1 MVRAVVGTLL
11 EVGRGK
17 RSVEDF
23 RTLVLPAE
31 SPGLGAGA
39 PDRDSD
45 SRSRAGE
52 SVPGH
57 ALFLSG
63 IRY

>member
-17 RSVEDF
+17 RSVESIAD
-23 RTLVLPAE
+23 LVGEALPENA
-31 SPGLGAGA
+31 AGKV
-39 PDRDSD
+39 
-45 SRSRAGE
+45 SRRSLAGE

-57 ALFLSG
+57 ALFLSRIEFRG
-63 IRY
+63 G